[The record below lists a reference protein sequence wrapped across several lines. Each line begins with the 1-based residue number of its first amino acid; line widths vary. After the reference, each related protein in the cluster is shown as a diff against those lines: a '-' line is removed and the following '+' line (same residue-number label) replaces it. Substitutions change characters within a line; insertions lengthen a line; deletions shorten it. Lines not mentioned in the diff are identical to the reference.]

1 MIEKIIALLLPGLI
15 PKKAPYCLWVLE
27 VIASSPGAVIKP
39 FWSNRNPSG
48 SSARRC
54 GKAAKQ
60 YVDKGVPL
68 GSIMILP
75 KGILP
80 PTVGG

>member
-1 MIEKIIALLLPGLI
+1 MIEIIGPILAALLGSSLF
-15 PKKAPYCLWVLE
+15 KKHPYCIW
-27 VIASSPGAVIKP
+27 IMGADGKWSSP
-39 FWSNRNPSG
+39 NPAG
-48 SSARRC
+48 NSARRC

-60 YVDKGVPL
+60 YIDKGVPL

-80 PTVGG
+80 PNIGG

>member
-1 MIEKIIALLLPGLI
+1 MSFITDILKVLVPGLI

-27 VIASSPGAVIKP
+27 VKDGKP
-39 FWSNRNPSG
+39 LWSNRNPLG
-48 SSARRC
+48 NSARRC

-68 GSIMILP
+68 QSIMILP

-80 PTVGG
+80 PTIGG

>member
-1 MIEKIIALLLPGLI
+1 MSLITDLLKALLPGLI
-15 PKKAPYCLWVLE
+15 HKKAPYCLWVLE
-27 VIASSPGAVIKP
+27 IVASKP
-39 FWSNRNPSG
+39 VWSNRNPNG
-48 SSARRC
+48 NSARRC

-80 PTVGG
+80 PTVGGG

>member
-1 MIEKIIALLLPGLI
+1 MIEIIGPILAALLGAGLI

-27 VIASSPGAVIKP
+27 VKDGKP
-39 FWSNRNPSG
+39 LWSNRNPLG
-48 SSARRC
+48 NSARRC

-60 YVDKGVPL
+60 YIDKGVPL

-75 KGILP
+75 KGIIP
-80 PTVGG
+80 PNIGG